1 MICYSK
7 PSADQYSEICLNLM
21 ELSQHAISHL
31 KFLKL
36 NHQCFHVLIL
46 RYGAVRG
53 KCDVSIALVC
63 LLSSPVSQ
71 SSRSYSLFTLLI
83 ILSFSCRSR
92 SYYSNLVVIKSI
104 PSLKEFNWFS
114 SLIWLYFVFSHIWKT
129 YFISSNFIIQLSRIT
144 TQSSGFKDSVKTSVF
159 VVFAIESSNLGS
171 LCLFESSPSLDLLLK
186 PRFFPVSF
194 YKFSNNF
201 QQQQQFKLKRYVQN

>member
-36 NHQCFHVLIL
+36 NHKCFHVLIL
-46 RYGAVRG
+46 RYCAVRG

-71 SSRSYSLFTLLI
+71 SSRSYSLFILPI

-104 PSLKEFNWFS
+104 PSLKEFNCFS
-114 SLIWLYFVFSHIWKT
+114 PLIWLFCFFTHLENL
-129 YFISSNFIIQLSRIT
+129 FHLFQLYHAT
-144 TQSSGFKDSVKTSVF
+144 VKNYYTV
-159 VVFAIESSNLGS
+159 LW
-171 LCLFESSPSLDLLLK
+171 L
-186 PRFFPVSF
+186 
-194 YKFSNNF
+194 
-201 QQQQQFKLKRYVQN
+201 